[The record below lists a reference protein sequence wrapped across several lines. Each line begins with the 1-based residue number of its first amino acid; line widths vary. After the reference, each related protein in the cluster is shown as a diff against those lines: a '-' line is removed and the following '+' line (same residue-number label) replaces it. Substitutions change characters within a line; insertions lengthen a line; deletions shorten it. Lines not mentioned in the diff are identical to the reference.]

1 MTTEIRDIRDLFRI
15 LEENP
20 EWRTELRRQLLTEE
34 LLNLP
39 AQVQALTEAV
49 AENGRQIAENSRILA
64 EHGQLIAEN
73 GRQIAENRRRIEEL
87 TEVVAENGRQ
97 IAENGRQIA
106 ENSRILAEHGQLIAE
121 NGRQIAENSRILA
134 EHGQLIAEN
143 GRQIAEN
150 RRRIEELTEVVAE
163 NGRQIAEN
171 SRILAEH
178 GQLIAENGR
187 QIAENRRRIE
197 ELTEVVA
204 ENGRQIAENSRILAE
219 HTQLIA
225 DNSQK
230 IQNLTGTVDRL
241 CVEMAQARGILLK
254 LDGLRGRVYEEK
266 VTKNLRHLT
275 RDNLGYRRTTVTYG
289 GHLGETDAVSDQFE
303 DAFQDNRIS
312 HRELIVLARADFLAT
327 AYGPDNGELLIV
339 VGEVSVSLDGDDL
352 SRAQERAQIAAR
364 CFELP
369 AKALLVGAEANVEL
383 REKAQQ
389 EQVGVI
395 IYPE

>member
-97 IAENGRQIA
+97 IAEN
-106 ENSRILAEHGQLIAE
+106 SRILAEHGQLIAE
-121 NGRQIAENSRILA
+121 S
-134 EHGQLIAEN
+134 

-171 SRILAEH
+171 GRQIAENSRVLAEH
-178 GQLIAENGR
+178 GQ

-219 HTQLIA
+219 HTRLIA

-289 GHLGETDAVSDQFE
+289 GHLGETDAVSDQLE

-312 HRELIVLARADFLAT
+312 HRELINLARADFLAT
-327 AYGPDNGELLIV
+327 AYGPDDGELLMV
-339 VGEVSVSLDGDDL
+339 VGEVSVSLDEDDL

-369 AKALLVGAEANVEL
+369 AKALLVGAEAGFEL

-389 EQVGVI
+389 EQVGAI

>member
-73 GRQIAENRRRIEEL
+73 GRQIAEN
-87 TEVVAENGRQ
+87 
-97 IAENGRQIA
+97 
-106 ENSRILAEHGQLIAE
+106 
-121 NGRQIAENSRILA
+121 GRQIAENSRILA

-171 SRILAEH
+171 
-178 GQLIAENGR
+178 
-187 QIAENRRRIE
+187 RRRIE

-204 ENGRQIAENSRILAE
+204 ENGRQIAENSRILSE

-289 GHLGETDAVSDQFE
+289 GHLGETDAVSDQLE

-327 AYGPDNGELLIV
+327 TYDPDDGELLMV

-369 AKALLVGAEANVEL
+369 AKALLVGAEAGVEL

>member
-1 MTTEIRDIRDLFRI
+1 M
-15 LEENP
+15 
-20 EWRTELRRQLLTEE
+20 
-34 LLNLP
+34 
-39 AQVQALTEAV
+39 
-49 AENGRQIAENSRILA
+49 
-64 EHGQLIAEN
+64 
-73 GRQIAENRRRIEEL
+73 

-97 IAENGRQIA
+97 
-106 ENSRILAEHGQLIAE
+106 
-121 NGRQIAENSRILA
+121 
-134 EHGQLIAEN
+134 IAEN

-171 SRILAEH
+171 SRVLAEH
-178 GQLIAENGR
+178 GR

-219 HTQLIA
+219 HTRLIA

-289 GHLGETDAVSDQFE
+289 GHLGETDAVSDQLE

-327 AYGPDNGELLIV
+327 AYDPDDGELLMV

-352 SRAQERAQIAAR
+352 TRAQERAQIAAR

-369 AKALLVGAEANVEL
+369 AKALLVGAEAGVEL
-383 REKAQQ
+383 RENAQQ

>member
-1 MTTEIRDIRDLFRI
+1 MATEIRDIRDLLRI

-73 GRQIAENRRRIEEL
+73 GRQIAENRR
-87 TEVVAENGRQ
+87 
-97 IAENGRQIA
+97 
-106 ENSRILAEHGQLIAE
+106 LI
-121 NGRQIAENSRILA
+121 QD
-134 EHGQLIAEN
+134 
-143 GRQIAEN
+143 
-150 RRRIEELTEVVAE
+150 LTEVVAE

-204 ENGRQIAENSRILAE
+204 ENGRQIAENTRILAEHGRQIAENRRRIEELTEVVAENGRQIAENSRILAE
-219 HTQLIA
+219 HTRLIA

-230 IQNLTGTVDRL
+230 IQSLTGTVDRL

-289 GHLGETDAVSDQFE
+289 GHLGETDAVSDQLE

-327 AYGPDNGELLIV
+327 AYDPDDGELLMV

-352 SRAQERAQIAAR
+352 TRAQERAQIAAR

-369 AKALLVGAEANVEL
+369 AKALLVGAEAGVEL

>member
-106 ENSRILAEHGQLIAE
+106 EN
-121 NGRQIAENSRILA
+121 
-134 EHGQLIAEN
+134 
-143 GRQIAEN
+143 

-171 SRILAEH
+171 
-178 GQLIAENGR
+178 
-187 QIAENRRRIE
+187 RRRIE
-197 ELTEVVA
+197 ELTEIVA

-219 HTQLIA
+219 HTRLIA

-369 AKALLVGAEANVEL
+369 TKALLVGAEAGVEL